1 MYTLTRLL
9 TVREFLLQQ
18 APTLVVSLALAEVF
32 YKFGSFMLE
41 AVAFLVTWYVLD
53 AARQFITDSMQRK

>member
-32 YKFGSFMLE
+32 YKFGSFLLE